1 MTTFELTAEVGTD
14 HRLIVD
20 VPNSCPPGRHRVLLL
35 VDSPV
40 EATDPSDVTSPAVAG
55 EETTTELVVG
65 PFAWENGVLVYT
77 GDWIGP
83 PVEDVVEWEREQR
96 MRDILGEEPDA
107 DSR

>member
-1 MTTFELTAEVGTD
+1 MTTFELTVDVGTD
-14 HRLIVD
+14 HRLVVD

-35 VDSPV
+35 VDSPIGFAAASD
-40 EATDPSDVTSPAVAG
+40 ATSSVVTR
-55 EETTTELVVG
+55 EETSVESESG

-83 PVEDVVEWEREQR
+83 PVEDLVEWERDQR
-96 MRDILGEEPDA
+96 MREILGEEPDA